1 MVEVFLLPPAQKDL
15 DGLEVRIF
23 RQIIKKIRAL
33 TDEPRPH
40 GCLKLTAEE
49 GYRIRAGD
57 YRVLYRIDDGAKRIF
72 IYRIKHRK
80 DVYLK

>member
-33 TDEPRPH
+33 SDEPRPN

-49 GYRIRAGD
+49 GYRIRMGD
-57 YRVLYRIDDGAKRIF
+57 YRILYRIDDGAKRIF

-80 DVYLK
+80 DAYLD